1 MNKPR
6 DNARRDFLKKSIYVV
21 PVILTLKAAPALAG
35 IGSPQTGHEQGPDR
49 SKAGRKNKHGGFR
62 GLVDSI
68 IKAFKF

>member
-1 MNKPR
+1 MNKPK
-6 DNARRDFLKKSIYVV
+6 DNTRREFLKKSVYVV

-49 SKAGRKNKHGGFR
+49 NKLSRDNHHGGFR
-62 GLVDSI
+62 GLVEKI